1 MATATTTTRNVER
14 SEIRENFIKRDAA
27 EDICPLAERGQSFKE
42 RRLVNLGLPMAER
55 RFCEGQNPSKN
66 PSRPRRRGEFAKAV
80 VSSGLRRAGEN
91 AVAEIM

>member
-14 SEIRENFIKRDAA
+14 LEIRENIITRDVA
-27 EDICPLAERGQSFKE
+27 EDICPLAERGQSFRE

-55 RFCEGQNPSKN
+55 RFCEGQKPSKN
-66 PSRPRRRGEFAKAV
+66 PFRPRRRGEFARAV